1 MFCVWGRDFDPDTR
15 LERLP
20 ALREAK
26 ATRGWA
32 AGRPQSCMGE
42 TQRGVGGEPQPKD
55 PEVLTQSN
63 HLWPRIQMTMH
74 RNPRRLSQKRRSD
87 SASENPPAGTM
98 RHVHGTKAV
107 ISTDSKINTD
117 KSRHSFRIKT
127 LNKPGTKGHFL
138 NVLEGVSNNP
148 QLTARSASPPT
159 SGTRRG
165 RPPLPS
171 IVLEVPDRATG
182 QEKRQQTSRVE
193 RRT

>member
-1 MFCVWGRDFDPDTR
+1 M
-15 LERLP
+15 ERLP

-42 TQRGVGGEPQPKD
+42 TQRGVCGEPQTKD
-55 PEVLTQSN
+55 PEALTQSN
-63 HLWPRIQMTMH
+63 HLRPRVQMTMH
-74 RNPRRLSQKRRSD
+74 CNLRRLSQKRRSN
-87 SASENPPAGTM
+87 SASEISPAGTM
-98 RHVHGTKAV
+98 RHFHGTKAV
-107 ISTDSKINTD
+107 VSTDSGKNTD

-127 LNKPGTKGHFL
+127 LNKPGTEGPFL

-159 SGTRRG
+159 LGTRRG